1 MSTPANDSQHPSRPL
16 LTFVVPVYDTEPSM
30 LRECIDSLLA
40 VQLAPGE
47 REVLVVDD
55 GSERVDVAK
64 VVEGMGA
71 GVHVMRR
78 EHEGVSSARNAGM
91 EQAQGEY
98 VQFVD
103 ADDSLDAAC
112 YARCLEAVRRE
123 RPDVV
128 MLRYRGQTTKDKV
141 QRSETYETGVQY
153 MLENNVRGSC
163 CNYIVRRDVAR
174 KTAFPV
180 GVRFTEDER
189 WTAQML
195 LKAGRIIDTHLP
207 AYCYRQHAESATG
220 STSKEVRVQKIAD
233 AFATIA
239 FLDYLCG
246 TLSGRE
252 QEALRRR
259 VAQLTMDFIWN
270 VWRWTH
276 SPRDLHRQVGL
287 LRERGLFPLPQK
299 NYSRKYALF
308 SALTRIWIF

>member
-1 MSTPANDSQHPSRPL
+1 MPTPANVPQHPSRPL
-16 LTFVVPVYDTEPSM
+16 LTFVVPVYNTEPSI

-40 VQLAPGE
+40 VQLAPNE

-71 GVHVMRR
+71 VVRVMRR

-91 EQAQGEY
+91 EVAQGEY

-103 ADDSLDAAC
+103 SDDSLDAAC
-112 YARCLEAVRRE
+112 YGRCLEALRRE

-128 MLRYRGQTTKDKV
+128 MLRYKVPTTKDKV
-141 QRSETYETGVQY
+141 LGSEAYETGVQY
-153 MLENNVRGSC
+153 MLENNLRGSC
-163 CNYIVRRDVAR
+163 CNYIIRRDMAR

-195 LKAGRIIDTHLP
+195 LNVGRIIDTHQP
-207 AYCYRQHAESATG
+207 AYCYRQHVGSATG

-233 AFATIA
+233 AFSTIA
-239 FLDYLCG
+239 FLDHLCG
-246 TLSGRE
+246 TLSGRK

-259 VAQLTMDFIWN
+259 VSQLTMDFIVN

-276 SPRDLHRQVGL
+276 SLRTLRQQIAK
-287 LRERGLFPLPQK
+287 LRVQQLYPLPVK
-299 NYSRKYALF
+299 NYSRLYAVF
-308 SALTRIWIF
+308 SILTRIIL